1 MCGGGRR
8 RARALRRARAQV
20 AARGGRGGE
29 ALPRARARYA
39 VAPVLLATRIFY
51 TPHIID
57 IVVMFCYDAKKIKF
71 NSVAGIYTDFE
82 PLYQESRRAF
92 VPYPHLF

>member
-1 MCGGGRR
+1 MQVKLGLNVKVGVSEGAVAAGGGGGDGDGSRER
-8 RARALRRARAQV
+8 CASAAQV
-20 AARGGRGGE
+20 PRLGE

-57 IVVMFCYDAKKIKF
+57 IVVMFCYDAKK
-71 NSVAGIYTDFE
+71 NQV
-82 PLYQESRRAF
+82 
-92 VPYPHLF
+92 